1 MSCIF
6 SLRLGRKTVM
16 FAYKSVQTA
25 DKLLTILPTDIIHGI
40 IEPLSKYWQI
50 KYPILFANQE

>member
-40 IEPLSKYWQI
+40 IEPLSKYW
-50 KYPILFANQE
+50 